1 MRRTVDI
8 LAHGVLIIAIAALV
22 GAGLARLR
30 LVGGVVGVVGR
41 AVGLR
46 ESSGSH
52 GEDDEGGGGEHRE
65 LKERQDR
72 NAQREREE
80 GRGGRE
86 GAPRLVRPD

>member
-8 LAHGVLIIAIAALV
+8 LAHGVLVIAIAALV

-30 LVGGVVGVVGR
+30 LVGGIVGVVGR
-41 AVGLR
+41 TVGLR

-65 LKERQDR
+65 LKERQDTKHNG
-72 NAQREREE
+72 NAKRGGEE
-80 GRGGRE
+80 GR
-86 GAPRLVRPD
+86 AHLD